1 VREIMRPR
9 HEIVSIPVGS
19 TLDEV
24 LATMV
29 ESQHSRLPVWE
40 GKPEQMAGV
49 VYFKD
54 MTACGTIVAS
64 PSATD
69 VRSRPFNCAV

>member
-1 VREIMRPR
+1 MIHRVLDLEETSVREIMRPR
-9 HEIVSIPVGS
+9 HEIVSIPVTS

-24 LATMV
+24 LAAMV

-40 GKPEQMAGV
+40 GEPEHMAGV

-54 MTACGTIVAS
+54 
-64 PSATD
+64 
-69 VRSRPFNCAV
+69 